1 MQRSRLKNI
10 INKSKEMSNKSEP
23 VGSPYDRFIET
34 LPKELVIGD
43 NYRME
48 AAWKAYGSPKDYKQA
63 LWEGL
68 IQPINENEFKL
79 PSIGYNEET
88 DEYEYLNQGK
98 DNETVAKD
106 IRVWDNDVIPFVQEL
121 KQGGYVRIFNETKNC
136 WTYSKNSQKE
146 DTLDQEQINIQ
157 KEPSGESVNYLK
169 QGGKSKSYQEWIK
182 TVPQDRLSDNY
193 DLETAYQYLPIEELE
208 KWRTATPEQ
217 LKDESYHLR
226 SVAPYGNGDYIFLKK
241 GREWINPEV
250 NGELQQYHL
259 GKTGLQFSHDLIF
272 DEDQDRYF
280 YKQKK
285 GFNQHA
291 FKQGGQMSLI
301 PEGALHAHKNHM
313 EGAGEDFTAKG
324 IPVVDNKGEQQA
336 EIERD
341 EIIFRKEV
349 TDKMEE
355 LFKKY
360 KEEDSTSKKDDIAI
374 EMGKILTCE
383 ITKHTEDRTGLIDKI
398 QNNV

>member
-10 INKSKEMSNKSEP
+10 INKAEDLKNKVSLE
-23 VGSPYDRFIET
+23 PYDEFKKS
-34 LPKELVIGD
+34 LLD
-43 NYRME
+43 NNVQVSDGYRLK
-48 AAWKAYGSPKDYKQA
+48 AAWKAYGSPKDYRQA
-63 LWEGL
+63 LWEGM
-68 IQPINENEFKL
+68 IQPIDENVYKL

-88 DEYEYLNQGK
+88 DEYEYLNKGK
-98 DNETVAKD
+98 ENDLVAKD

-121 KQGGYVRIFNETKNC
+121 KQGGYVRKFNEEEDCWIYTKN
-136 WTYSKNSQKE
+136 SKE
-146 DTLDQEQINIQ
+146 DTLDQDRSSVSQETSSQID
-157 KEPSGESVNYLK
+157 SFK
-169 QGGKSKSYQEWIK
+169 QGGKTKSYQEWIK

-193 DLETAYQYLPIEELE
+193 DLETAYKYLPIEELE

-272 DEDQDRYF
+272 DEDQNRYF

-285 GFNQHA
+285 GFNPQA
-291 FKQGGQMSLI
+291 FKNGGQMSVI
-301 PEGALHAHKNHM
+301 PEGALHARKNNM

-324 IPVVDNKGEQQA
+324 IPVVDNNGEQQA
-336 EIERD
+336 EIERN
-341 EIIFRKEV
+341 EIIFQKSI
-349 TDKMEE
+349 TDKIES
-355 LFKKY
+355 LYKKY
-360 KEEDSTSKKDDIAI
+360 NSEEDTSKKDEIAI

-383 ITKHTEDRTGLIDKI
+383 IINNTEDNTGLIEKI
-398 QNNV
+398 QTENGIQ

>member
-1 MQRSRLKNI
+1 MQRGRLKNI
-10 INKSKEMSNKSEP
+10 ANKSKELNKPKVVRDPFDEFKKS
-23 VGSPYDRFIET
+23 
-34 LPKELVIGD
+34 LPNQID
-43 NYRME
+43 DSYRLK
-48 AAWKAYGSPKDYKQA
+48 AAWEAYGKPKNYKEA
-63 LWEGL
+63 LWYGL
-68 IQPINENEFKL
+68 IQPIDETNYKL

-88 DEYEYLNQGK
+88 DEYEYLNKGK
-98 DNETVAKD
+98 ENETVAKD
-106 IRVWDNDVIPFVQEL
+106 IRVWDNDVIPLVKEL
-121 KQGGYVRIFNETKNC
+121 KLGGYVRTFNEEKDC
-136 WTYSKNSQKE
+136 WTYTKNSQKE
-146 DTLDQEQINIQ
+146 NTLDQNQVNIQ
-157 KEPSGESVNYLK
+157 KEPSGGIIDSFQK
-169 QGGKSKSYQEWIK
+169 GGKPKSYQEWVK

-272 DEDQDRYF
+272 DEDQNRYF

-285 GFNQHA
+285 GFNPQA
-291 FKQGGQMSLI
+291 FKQGGQMNVI
-301 PEGALHAHKNHM
+301 PEGALHARKNNM

-324 IPVVDNKGEQQA
+324 IPVVDNQGEQQA
-336 EIERD
+336 EIECN
-341 EIIFRKEV
+341 EIIFRKQV

-355 LFKKY
+355 LYKKY
-360 KEEDSTSKKDDIAI
+360 NSEESQPKKDEIAI

-383 ITKHTEDRTGLIDKI
+383 ITKHTDDKTGLIEQIQEKI
-398 QNNV
+398 